1 MSDHNGSDNNGHNNR
16 DDGEEKKDG
25 DAEDDNDGKDDD
37 DEPVFLNV
45 MADTVEE
52 MRKIGQNRVQLQI
65 YVVKILRHVWNNV
78 CKINL
83 GRLFSEIQEE
93 LFLDVRF
100 ENRADLL
107 LPLLIA
113 YLTRY
118 EHHNHEKTSKDFHKF
133 FDDIER
139 VIRMTKFNDES
150 YKWIL
155 KLLKELGDHIHILA
169 ADVTVIRRR
178 DIASD
183 LRLRLVKL
191 LDAVLIHK
199 GEACSELMNILS
211 DILRAERKEG
221 KSVGLLH
228 AAVITFPM
236 CKSDIVKLLLRLGA
250 SANHLDEFDTTPL
263 HHLAA
268 CYKILDMEEFKVS
281 REKILEVLNLL
292 LQYGAH
298 VDYCNTEGKS
308 ALSMFQ
314 NNMFDISAVKHQSLQ
329 CLAAREVNRI
339 PRFHQVEIPEHLKE
353 FVKRHNPTFRKQ
365 VKKSFRDFYN
375 DLIHFGS
382 DSDEFAYSDDDDD
395 DDEDED
401 EDDDDD
407 DDVDDDDDDEDD
419 DYYAENVCVMS

>member
-1 MSDHNGSDNNGHNNR
+1 MSDLNGSEKNGYKNR

-25 DAEDDNDGKDDD
+25 DAEDDNDGEDDE

-78 CKINL
+78 FNINL

-118 EHHNHEKTSKDFHKF
+118 EHHDHERTSKDFHTF

-169 ADVTVIRRR
+169 ADVAVIRRR
-178 DIASD
+178 DIASV

-199 GEACSELMNILS
+199 SEACSGLMNILS
-211 DILRAERKEG
+211 DILRAEKKEG
-221 KSVGLLH
+221 KSVSLLH
-228 AAVITFPM
+228 AAVIALPK

-250 SANHLDEFDTTPL
+250 SANHLDEFDTTPM

-268 CYKILDMEEFKVS
+268 RCGLDDMEVFEVS

-298 VDYCNTEGKS
+298 VDYCDTEGKS
-308 ALSMFQ
+308 ALSMFH

-329 CLAAREVNRI
+329 CLAAQEVNRI
-339 PRFHQVEIPEHLKE
+339 PIVHQVEIPQHLRE
-353 FVKRHNPTFRKQ
+353 FVTRHNPTFRKH
-365 VKKSFRDFYN
+365 VRKSFGDYFTY
-375 DLIHFGS
+375 LKIFGS
-382 DSDEFAYSDDDDD
+382 DSEAYSDDDDDDEFAYSDDDDD
-395 DDEDED
+395 DDDD
-401 EDDDDD
+401 NDDDDD
-407 DDVDDDDDDEDD
+407 DD
-419 DYYAENVCVMS
+419 DYFAENVCVVS